1 MPHMSR
7 LLRSSLAIVQA
18 FRVANIAIALFFVA
32 VLVASLP
39 GIGLVQAMLTRK
51 YGAAAPIETITLF
64 MGTTLLLGLPICYA
78 VERLLRALRAILHSV
93 RHGDPFVRANAA
105 RLRTIGWMLLTI
117 QLADLAFGGARLVAR
132 MLQIDYLDW
141 QPSFTGWLGVL
152 IAFVLAQVF
161 EHGAAMRE
169 DLDGTV

>member
-1 MPHMSR
+1 
-7 LLRSSLAIVQA
+7 
-18 FRVANIAIALFFVA
+18 
-32 VLVASLP
+32 
-39 GIGLVQAMLTRK
+39 
-51 YGAAAPIETITLF
+51 
-64 MGTTLLLGLPICYA
+64 
-78 VERLLRALRAILHSV
+78 
-93 RHGDPFVRANAA
+93 HGDPFVRANAA

-169 DLDGTV
+169 D